1 MFRTQTI
8 HPRHLKVALF
18 LQEQMDMIFRTAR
31 IRMVARYC
39 APPREFGQPAS
50 ADTLAAAKAH
60 DPDLRYS
67 GSGEDFHRFKE
78 ASGLLTDSR
87 AWESVSPSPFAYS
100 KQPAVCFPSA
110 HLSGCRTILRQPD
123 GGDRRPD
130 GCGPWSCPGAV
141 YILCRHVCGEGTP
154 AGEGAGLSAVHSGA

>member
-67 GSGEDFHRFKE
+67 GSGG
-78 ASGLLTDSR
+78 GLPPVQG
-87 AWESVSPSPFAYS
+87 SVG
-100 KQPAVCFPSA
+100 PAD
-110 HLSGCRTILRQPD
+110 RQPRV
-123 GGDRRPD
+123 GVCQPLAIRIQQAACCMFPVCPSIRMPD
-130 GCGPWSCPGAV
+130 NTTTA
-141 YILCRHVCGEGTP
+141 
-154 AGEGAGLSAVHSGA
+154 